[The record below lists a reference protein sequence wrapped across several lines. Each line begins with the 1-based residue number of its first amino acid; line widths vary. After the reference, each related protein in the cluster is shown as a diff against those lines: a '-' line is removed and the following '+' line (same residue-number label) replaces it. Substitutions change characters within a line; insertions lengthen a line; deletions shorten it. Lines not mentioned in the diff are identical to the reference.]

1 MGCKTSSIPNDV
13 DAYKSIY
20 AFSTDKRPRGRKLF
34 EMYHK
39 KKHQR
44 LGHRMESQETDPG
57 DVEGG
62 TCTFSSTEQIPI
74 EVEYSRSWPSS
85 STSPVAV
92 DIQAV
97 VQDLRSAATK
107 CWQGTLWG
115 YCTVIRSCLSASI
128 VAAACGSMGCG
139 QSTLPRPAEG
149 GALQKT
155 PVVDEFF
162 DSAYD
167 TPKTRKPRPI
177 AMGRPP
183 PSPRVSSNN
192 NVAKEWY
199 GGGYVTPR
207 RASQPRPRRRRMM
220 SSSSFRGGSPRVS
233 TSQLLGLKDPSPRS
247 GTPST
252 TTSSHQVAPSPLPMY
267 CSPRGRT
274 PIRSLSGCC
283 SPAVSSRTPRHGAPL
298 RVRVES
304 RNLGVGASHRVQ
316 AAPSAVFQAW

>member
-1 MGCKTSSIPNDV
+1 
-13 DAYKSIY
+13 
-20 AFSTDKRPRGRKLF
+20 
-34 EMYHK
+34 
-39 KKHQR
+39 
-44 LGHRMESQETDPG
+44 
-57 DVEGG
+57 
-62 TCTFSSTEQIPI
+62 
-74 EVEYSRSWPSS
+74 
-85 STSPVAV
+85 
-92 DIQAV
+92 
-97 VQDLRSAATK
+97 
-107 CWQGTLWG
+107 
-115 YCTVIRSCLSASI
+115 
-128 VAAACGSMGCG
+128 MGCG

-199 GGGYVTPR
+199 GGSKGSVGGIVLVHFALGGYVTPR

-220 SSSSFRGGSPRVS
+220 SSSSFRGGSEGSLLKVHVEVFTTGPRVS